1 MQVAV
6 RLRQSEKLGRVT
18 VPPTVALLRYAYD
31 SDAKRARQE
40 RVGTVPFWTDE
51 LPDDLKAQLTPEE
64 LADWQAFV
72 NDRNHQQERAL
83 WRFCL
88 NNSVRMLAYASK
100 ALQAGE
106 KPASPTL
113 ARKAVKLFTQS
124 LDDAGFGEGKA
135 GPGRP
140 RKDAEMD
147 ADYLLLRTP
156 EEFEQWER
164 LKDDGEIKDLPN
176 FIPPEAQKPEA
187 PKKKGFP
194 EYPEGDLIAR
204 ALRLAFVGGEEGSED
219 S

>member
-31 SDAKRARQE
+31 SEAKRARQE

-64 LADWQAFV
+64 RADWQTFV

-113 ARKAVKLFTQS
+113 ARKAAKLFTQS

-147 ADYLLLRTP
+147 ADFLLLRTP
-156 EEFEQWER
+156 EEVEQWER
-164 LKDDGEIKDLPN
+164 LKDMDVDGIKDLPQ
-176 FIPPEAQKPEA
+176 FAPPEA
-187 PKKKGFP
+187 PKKRGFP

-204 ALRLAFVGGEEGSED
+204 ALRLAFVGGEGEENSAE
-219 S
+219 

>member
-31 SDAKRARQE
+31 SEAKRARQE

-64 LADWQAFV
+64 LADWQTFV

-113 ARKAVKLFTQS
+113 ARKAVKLFMQS
-124 LDDAGFGEGKA
+124 MDEAGFGEGKV

-147 ADYLLLRTP
+147 ADFLLLRTP
-156 EEFEQWER
+156 EEVEQWER
-164 LKDDGEIKDLPN
+164 LKDMDVDGIKDLPQ
-176 FIPPEAQKPEA
+176 FAPPEA
-187 PKKKGFP
+187 PKKRGFP

-204 ALRLAFVGGEEGSED
+204 ALRLAFVGGEGEGD
-219 S
+219 STE

>member
-31 SDAKRARQE
+31 SEAKRARQE

-64 LADWQAFV
+64 RADWQTFV

-106 KPASPTL
+106 KPASPAL
-113 ARKAVKLFTQS
+113 ARKAAKLFMQS
-124 LDDAGFGEGKA
+124 MDDAD
-135 GPGRP
+135 
-140 RKDAEMD
+140 RKS
-147 ADYLLLRTP
+147 
-156 EEFEQWER
+156 
-164 LKDDGEIKDLPN
+164 
-176 FIPPEAQKPEA
+176 
-187 PKKKGFP
+187 
-194 EYPEGDLIAR
+194 
-204 ALRLAFVGGEEGSED
+204 VV
-219 S
+219 